1 MSHKTFVAII
11 SGLVVVAALAMALL
25 SQSRERAVVTPEP
38 AIGEMSGEDVIPV
51 DIDEVDVP
59 TPTSVPQGK
68 INVLVAC
75 ESALMYTTFT
85 DGAAAEAF
93 VAECVEGKHP
103 DVIDRYI
110 ESLGVDAATI

>member
-1 MSHKTFVAII
+1 MSHKTFIGLII
-11 SGLVVVAALAMALL
+11 GLIVVAVLAMVML
-25 SQSRERAVVTPEP
+25 SPSDETIKVTPEP
-38 AIGEMSGEDVIPV
+38 TSGEVVTPAENE
-51 DIDEVDVP
+51 EVSEP
-59 TPTSVPQGK
+59 APTSLPQGK
-68 INVLVAC
+68 INVQVAC

-110 ESLGVDAATI
+110 ESLGVDGATI